1 MTLIFEGNGVK
12 LIERS
17 GVLYLRYDA
26 GAHQVEIREDVV
38 SGVDAEKIK
47 SGETTLINQILMR
60 IQTELINANIDPYRS
75 NLDSENYQL

>member
-26 GAHQVEIREDVV
+26 GAHQVEIREEVV
-38 SGVDAEKIK
+38 SGVEAEKVK
-47 SGETTLINQILMR
+47 SGEPRLINQVLMR

-75 NLDSENYQL
+75 NLDSGKHQF